1 MRVVAIANQKGGVGK
16 TTTAVNLAAALAA
29 LGKRVLVVDLDP
41 QGNATTGLGGEKGRW
56 PNVYH
61 LLLEEADLAAVAQS
75 WGALSLVAASADLA
89 ALELELAGKEGREF
103 RLRRTLQQTQDW
115 DYVFIDCPP
124 SLGLLTLNALV
135 AADRVLIPM
144 QCEYFAL
151 EGLTQLLD
159 TLRRVRAQLHPGLEV
174 DGLLRTMFDARNRLT
189 TEVSRELE
197 QHFPERLYRVIVP
210 RNVRLA
216 EAPSFGRAAI
226 DYDPQCAGA
235 EAYRL
240 LAQEFLQRE
249 QRP

>member
-29 LGKRVLVVDLDP
+29 LRKRVLVVDLDP

-61 LLLEEADLAAVAQS
+61 LLLEEADLTAVAQS

-103 RLRRTLQQTQDW
+103 RLRRTLQHTQDW

-189 TEVSRELE
+189 TEVNRELE

>member
-16 TTTAVNLAAALAA
+16 TTTAVNLAAALVA
-29 LGKRVLVVDLDP
+29 LGKRVLLVDLDP
-41 QGNATTGLGGEKGRW
+41 QGNASTGLGAEKGRW

-61 LLLEEADLAAVAQS
+61 LLMGEVDLPATLQS
-75 WGALSLVAASADLA
+75 YGELALVAASPDLA
-89 ALELELAGKEGREF
+89 ALELELAGQEAREL
-103 RLRRTLQQTQDW
+103 RLRNALQGVQDW

-135 AADRVLIPM
+135 AAHRVLIPM

-189 TEVSRELE
+189 AEVSGELE
-197 QHFPERLYRVIVP
+197 RHFPERLYNVIVP

-216 EAPSFGRAAI
+216 EAPSFGRPAI

>member
-103 RLRRTLQQTQDW
+103 RLRRTLQHTQDW

-189 TEVSRELE
+189 TEVNRELE